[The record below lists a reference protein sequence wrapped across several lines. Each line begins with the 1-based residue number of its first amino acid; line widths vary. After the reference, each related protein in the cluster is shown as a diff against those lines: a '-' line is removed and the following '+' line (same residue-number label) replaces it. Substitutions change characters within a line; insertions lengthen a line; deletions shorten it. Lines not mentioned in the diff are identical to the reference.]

1 MLGENG
7 MRWLER
13 LHLQIARELRAKEW
27 SQAEIAN
34 ILGTTQ
40 STISRQYARPLP
52 ELAGTADELMIDG
65 WATEISNALRV
76 YGSDAKL
83 TKQRFVVEL
92 AFGPGQILQFNKSLT
107 GVDLESGQ
115 KERALL
121 KRLEWAVSRIDPQR
135 IKNWIPAV
143 GSNIAS
149 CLEEASDLEDVAA
162 FPGKISVINN
172 KIRHFDT
179 PSFGAS
185 SHLASVL
192 LNTKKIDDNAN
203 TLINIAAP
211 MNEKGVNMDTID
223 SFIEE
228 LGWSMARIE
237 NGNILN
243 TESTHRIDCLLDEG
257 GFAWEPGLYIT
268 AHNPLELV
276 DKCHRALNTLE
287 AI

>member
-1 MLGENG
+1 
-7 MRWLER
+7 
-13 LHLQIARELRAKEW
+13 
-27 SQAEIAN
+27 
-34 ILGTTQ
+34 
-40 STISRQYARPLP
+40 
-52 ELAGTADELMIDG
+52 MI
-65 WATEISNALRV
+65 E
-76 YGSDAKL
+76 
-83 TKQRFVVEL
+83 
-92 AFGPGQILQFNKSLT
+92 
-107 GVDLESGQ
+107 
-115 KERALL
+115 
-121 KRLEWAVSRIDPQR
+121 
-135 IKNWIPAV
+135 
-143 GSNIAS
+143 
-149 CLEEASDLEDVAA
+149 
-162 FPGKISVINN
+162 N

-203 TLINIAAP
+203 ALINIAAP
-211 MNEKGVNMDTID
+211 MKEKGVNLDKID

-237 NGNILN
+237 NGKILN
-243 TESTHRIDCLLDEG
+243 TESTNRIDCLLDEG